1 MKHKLISAFMIALA
15 VIAFSVSMVY
25 GDAVYDRSVVT
36 ISTTAGTATFTN
48 TQAYASL
55 ELKRIWIER
64 SLIAV
69 NTQTISRVTAD
80 GVYTQSVGSVTT
92 AANAGSTASFTA
104 GHMKYGDKLTFTGT
118 VTTGAVAIIEY
129 QVQTSR

>member
-1 MKHKLISAFMIALA
+1 MKRIFCITLLAAMLA
-15 VIAFSVSMVY
+15 VFVSTAKA
-25 GDAVYDRSVVT
+25 DPVYDRSVVT

-48 TQAYASL
+48 TQAYAAI

-92 AANAGSTASFTA
+92 AANSGSTASFTA
-104 GHMKYGDKLTFTGT
+104 GFMKYGDKLNFAGT
-118 VTTGAVAIIEY
+118 VATGAVAVIEY
-129 QVQTSR
+129 QVQTQR

>member
-1 MKHKLISAFMIALA
+1 MKHKLISACTIALA
-15 VIAFSVSMVY
+15 IIAFSVSTAIA
-25 GDAVYDRSVVT
+25 DAVYDRSVVA

-48 TQAYASL
+48 TQAYAAI

-69 NTQTISRVTAD
+69 NTQTISRVTSD

-92 AANAGSTASFTA
+92 ASNSGSTASFTA
-104 GHMKYGDKLTFTGT
+104 GYMKYGDKLNFVGT
-118 VTTGAVAIIEY
+118 VSTGAVAVIEY
-129 QVQTSR
+129 AVQTSR

>member
-15 VIAFSVSMVY
+15 IIAFSVSMVY
-25 GDAVYDRSVVT
+25 ADPVYDRKVVT

-48 TQAYASL
+48 TEAYASIA
-55 ELKRIWIER
+55 LKRIWIER

-69 NTQTISRVTAD
+69 NTQTISRVTSD

-92 AANAGSTASFTA
+92 ASNSGSTASFTA
-104 GHMKYGDKLTFTGT
+104 GYMKYGDKLTFTPT
-118 VTTGAVAIIEY
+118 VATGAVAVIEY
-129 QVQTSR
+129 EVNTSR